1 MNIKEILEK
10 SIMFEKQAQTTFDA
24 GAIQDTLTA
33 AGLWEKSN
41 EVSKM
46 VNKLDVP
53 ENATIA
59 ISIIINKGPVVGF
72 LVNINPPN
80 KASSILSNALKTKYS
95 ALMASAIKKLPINSQ
110 YVLKW
115 INF

>member
-1 MNIKEILEK
+1 MMVNKILD
-10 SIMFEKQAQTTFDA
+10 IAILFEKAAQTTFASGD
-24 GAIQDTLTA
+24 IQDTLSH

-41 EVSKM
+41 EVSQM
-46 VNKLDVP
+46 VNKLNVP

-59 ISIIINKGPVVGF
+59 ISILINKGPVVGF

-95 ALMASAIKKLPINSQ
+95 ALMTSAIKKLPINSQ